1 MPGRYAVPNVNATL
15 TIRLS
20 RGLAGRAYTAL
31 MLAKSVLALIAPIA
45 LSAAA
50 PAMAQVRVIVDG
62 QAQDVPDGM
71 VRTISYR
78 TGGPR
83 VIRDEP
89 YRGHAQPGTA
99 TVTTTETIDEDE
111 HGRMVGRS
119 VVTRIE
125 PVAASAYPT
134 AAIAFATPARIPAPP
149 PAFAPLAAAPAPQPV
164 LDTVAYQ
171 PQGRD
176 DVPHEVH
183 IRRDPATG
191 HFITAIRVNGVLI
204 RAIVDTGAQST
215 ILSARDAE
223 ATGVARDIV
232 STRPMI
238 GIGGYTMLNVGRIRS
253 LEVAGQPLGGFSAAI
268 GQPDLSYTLL
278 GQTEIA
284 RLGRI
289 VIEDGVMSISPRA
302 ERLALR

>member
-1 MPGRYAVPNVNATL
+1 MF
-15 TIRLS
+15 
-20 RGLAGRAYTAL
+20 
-31 MLAKSVLALIAPIA
+31 AKAALALIA
-45 LSAAA
+45 LLAAA

-78 TGGPR
+78 AGGQR
-83 VIRDEP
+83 LIRDEA

-111 HGRMVGRS
+111 HGRVIGRR

-125 PVAASAYPT
+125 PVAASAFQP
-134 AAIAFATPARIPAPP
+134 AAIAFATPAGPAPP
-149 PAFAPLAAAPAPQPV
+149 PAFAPAPV

-171 PQGRD
+171 APVGGD
-176 DVPHEVH
+176 DAPHEVH

-191 HFITAIRVNGVLI
+191 HFITAIRVNGVVI
-204 RAIVDTGAQST
+204 HAIVDTGAQST

-238 GIGGYTMLNVGRIRS
+238 GIGGYTMLNVARIRS
-253 LEVAGQPLGGFSAAI
+253 LEVAGQPLGGFTAAI

-302 ERLALR
+302 QRLASR